1 LKDPR
6 AATAGHFERYLERL
20 QPSMNP
26 IPPSDSY
33 PPLSRKVTVGPDS
46 YLTLHYSLADLD
58 GTEYVS
64 TFDLSPA
71 TLQMGSGQ
79 LAETLESCLLGLA
92 AGERQVFELAGGRRL
107 RRHNPRLVERIA
119 RSALPPEVEL
129 RVNSLIEFSSPDG
142 AGFAGFL
149 RELSDSSALFDFNHP
164 LAGKAIRFEVE
175 VIAIM

>member
-1 LKDPR
+1 
-6 AATAGHFERYLERL
+6 
-20 QPSMNP
+20 MNP

-33 PPLSRKVTVGPDS
+33 PPLSPVTVGPDS
-46 YLTLHYSLADLD
+46 YLTLHYRLADLD

-79 LAETLESCLLGLA
+79 LAETLESCLLGLPT
-92 AGERQVFELAGGRRL
+92 GERHVFQLDEVDAFGS
-107 RRHNPRLVERIA
+107 HNPRLVERIA

-142 AGFAGFL
+142 ASSFAGFL

>member
-1 LKDPR
+1 
-6 AATAGHFERYLERL
+6 
-20 QPSMNP
+20 MNP
-26 IPPSDSY
+26 IAPSDVP
-33 PPLSRKVTVGPDS
+33 PPLSPVTVGPDS
-46 YLTLHYSLADLD
+46 YLTLHYRLADLD

-79 LAETLESCLLGLA
+79 LAETLEGC
-92 AGERQVFELAGGRRL
+92 
-107 RRHNPRLVERIA
+107 
-119 RSALPPEVEL
+119 
-129 RVNSLIEFSSPDG
+129 
-142 AGFAGFL
+142 L